1 MEETME
7 KSFGKKVAATV
18 FIAISLVGAG
28 AAVSSP
34 AFAGDDNH
42 PHQTNPHHK

>member
-1 MEETME
+1 MNMNL
-7 KSFGKKVAATV
+7 GKKRAATV
-18 FIAISLVGAG
+18 FVALTIVGASS
-28 AAVSSP
+28 AATSP